1 MSKLKQVAVSIF
13 AVLSAGTVG
22 AIFAAGSDSAT
33 PDEAIAK
40 VREASKFLHDKG
52 ASGYAEFNNS
62 AGKWVWKDSYVF
74 VYDCRLDKMVAH
86 PIRPDLV
93 GKSIMQIKDNNGRLL
108 FKDLCKAGA
117 EPHGGWVEYVW
128 PKPGAGNLSRKLSYA
143 LAADVS
149 FASGIQ
155 VSAGVYDDKVTL
167 PELAKGLERMSDPSK
182 YPAL

>member
-1 MSKLKQVAVSIF
+1 MSGLKKSVISI
-13 AVLSAGTVG
+13 AVLISASTGG
-22 AIFAAGSDSAT
+22 PSFAAGPESAT
-33 PDEAIAK
+33 PEEAMAK
-40 VREASKFLHDKG
+40 VREAAKYLHDKG

-62 AGKWVWKDSYVF
+62 AGRWVWKDSYVF

-93 GKSIMQIKDNNGRLL
+93 GKSILQITDNNGKFIFRE
-108 FKDLCKAGA
+108 LCKAGDA
-117 EPHGGWVEYVW
+117 PHGGWVEYVW

-143 LAADVS
+143 HAADIS

-167 PELAKGLERMSDPSK
+167 PELSKALERMSDPSK